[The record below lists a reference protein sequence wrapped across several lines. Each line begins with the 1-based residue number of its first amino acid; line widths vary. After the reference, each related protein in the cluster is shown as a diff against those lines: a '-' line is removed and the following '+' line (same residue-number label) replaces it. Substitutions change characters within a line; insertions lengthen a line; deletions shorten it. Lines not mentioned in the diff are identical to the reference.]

1 MEGPTPGSHLTP
13 GLQDYSK
20 IYEQLSQS
28 YRAIDDFRMKLL
40 GLLPL
45 TTSGIFLLADKTRLE
60 AALPIGIFGLV
71 ITAGLFA
78 YELHGIKK
86 CNRLIHAGQH
96 LEFDHFNVVGQFRS
110 RAHDF
115 EGFSEPFAASII
127 YPASMAAWVFL
138 AGYTFTSGNQV
149 AIVALTVVAAAIS
162 LGTSGWSRQRIR
174 KMEDFTNSQC
184 QGDRAKLEDWIE

>member
-1 MEGPTPGSHLTP
+1 MEGLTPSAHLTP
-13 GLQDYSK
+13 TLQDYGK

-45 TTSGIFLLADKTRLE
+45 TTSGIFLLADKTKME
-60 AALPIGIFGLV
+60 AALPIAIFGLV
-71 ITAGLFA
+71 ITAGFFA
-78 YELHGIKK
+78 YELHGIRK

-96 LEFDHFNVVGQFRS
+96 LEFDHFNAVGQFRS

-127 YPASMAAWVFL
+127 YPASLAAWVFL
-138 AGYTFTSGNQV
+138 AGYTFTAGNQV
-149 AIVALTVVAAAIS
+149 AIVALTVVAAAIFLAAS
-162 LGTSGWSRQRIR
+162 EWFRRRIR
-174 KMEDFTNSQC
+174 EMERFTNSHC
-184 QGDRAKLEDWIE
+184 HGELAKLEDWIE